1 LIYWITITKTRTNIY
16 DSVTSGKGCRLC
28 GNAKISEIQLR
39 NFAEGRVDVRLGKN
53 PSWKGGVTDL
63 NKFLRE
69 RENAWRKQYF
79 EKYNY
84 KCVISGESGDRM
96 QVHHSIPFH
105 ELRDEVLQTLNLT
118 LKAKINEYQPSELN
132 AIAEMYS
139 EKLKNVEGLPM
150 ARVIHRLFHK
160 LYGFKTNE
168 MQVVEFRERYQKG
181 EFLEYLNKDKH
192 KFDNLG

>member
-1 LIYWITITKTRTNIY
+1 
-16 DSVTSGKGCRLC
+16 V
-28 GNAKISEIQLR
+28 AVLR
-39 NFAEGRVDVRLGKN
+39 GI
-53 PSWKGGVTDL
+53 
-63 NKFLRE
+63 LRE